1 MSGLAKAVGTV
12 ALDDLPAAW
21 RGGVVA
27 IGNFDGVHRGHRAV
41 LDAARIEAEA
51 RGVASIMLT
60 LEPHPR
66 AFFSGRPIF
75 RLTPAPLKA
84 ALAAAVGLDGTLVL
98 PFDRALAERSA
109 EDFVREMLVER
120 LGIAAA
126 VTGYDF
132 QFGKAR
138 RGTPEFLREEGGRHG
153 FAVTIV
159 GALEEDGE
167 AVSSTRIR
175 AALEDGDV
183 GAANRLLGWHFAI
196 AATVIHGDGRG
207 RELGYPTANMRLDPA
222 TELKHGIYAV
232 RYLRPDGSFH
242 DGVASFGRRPTF
254 GGGDPLF
261 ETFLFDFSGDV
272 YGETALVS
280 LYGFVRPEKNFDSVP
295 ALVAQMEQDSIDA
308 RAILARSPPLEVD
321 NGLRD
326 AWAAANHRV
335 HEAVT
340 RGASPLDG

>member
-1 MSGLAKAVGTV
+1 MSPLAKAARTV
-12 ALDDLPAAW
+12 TLDELPATW

-41 LDAARIEAEA
+41 LDAARAEAKA
-51 RGVASIMLT
+51 RGVAAIMLT

-66 AFFSGRPIF
+66 AFFSGRPLF

-84 ALAAAVGLDGTLVL
+84 ALAAALGLDGTLIL

-109 EDFVREMLVER
+109 EDFVRDMLVER

-138 RGTPEFLREEGGRHG
+138 RGTPEFLREEGGRNG
-153 FAVTIV
+153 FAVRIV
-159 GALEEDGE
+159 GALEADGE

-175 AALEDGDV
+175 AALAEGDV
-183 GAANRLLGWHFAI
+183 GTASRLLGWHVAVTG
-196 AATVIHGDGRG
+196 TVIRGDGRG

-222 TELKHGIYAV
+222 TELAHGIYAV
-232 RYLRPDGSFH
+232 RYLRPDGSLC

-254 GGGDPLF
+254 GGGDAVF
-261 ETFLFDFSGDV
+261 ETFLFDFSGDL

-280 LYGFVRPEKNFDSVP
+280 LYGFIRAEKRFDGVR

-308 RAILARSPPLEVD
+308 RATLARSPPLD
-321 NGLRD
+321 IDSRLSA
-326 AWAAANHRV
+326 AWA
-335 HEAVT
+335 
-340 RGASPLDG
+340 GADRHDA